1 MNWHFASLSEIE
13 QKFGTNFKTGLSQD
27 DVLDR
32 LRSEGKNIL
41 LEGRRETIFRIFL
54 RQFESSLI
62 FVLLVSA
69 GILFLLGDL
78 TDAFIVLFVLFF
90 NAIVGTIQEGRAQ
103 NTLHALKKFAT
114 TDATVLR
121 DGREMIIPDSEVARG
136 DIILLQEGERVPAD
150 ARLIEAN
157 GLRVDES
164 AFTGESLP
172 VEKNENAIISSDAPV
187 AEQKNM
193 VLKGTH
199 IVAGNGSA
207 VVVATG
213 AYSYIGKISA
223 AIQEIKTEI
232 PLAKDVRIL
241 SRNILYAVLCIGSG
255 IFFIGFWSG
264 HALAEMFK
272 TVVSLAVS
280 IIPEGLPIV
289 LTLVLASGAWRMAK
303 KNALIKKLQ
312 AVEALGQA
320 TIIAVDKTGT
330 ITRNELVVRRVYV
343 GGKLFAVDGLGYD
356 PHGDVRMYDSSSKE
370 SSVIDPLNHP
380 ELIFAG
386 KIATLS
392 ARAHVLYLEKE
403 GIWKVSGDPTEAALS
418 VFGEK
423 IGFRK
428 DLLEAELKP
437 ISELPFNHKNR
448 YHASLYETTDTGLA
462 IIVGAP
468 EIILEKANN
477 FFLPAREGG
486 GFSGTTHPL
495 THEKLREFERVFDDL
510 SRRGMR
516 VVAFGFL
523 IVPKGQEFF
532 EVQKLT
538 FGGLYAMEDT
548 LRPEVRSAVLDA
560 NAAGVRVV
568 MITGDHALTATTIAR
583 DAGIY
588 TDGDAILTGAE
599 IDSLGEREF
608 ERKLPMISVFARVTP
623 EHKLKIISAY
633 KRMGEIVAMTGDGV
647 NDAPSL
653 IAADLGVA
661 MGKIGTEV
669 AKEASDVILLDDNFR
684 SIVSAIEEG
693 RHIFRTIKKVILYLF
708 STSAGEALAIAGA
721 LVMGY
726 PLPILPAQILWLNLV
741 TDGFLDVALAME
753 PKSDELLLRKFR
765 ARDRKLLDS
774 LMFQRIIVMSIP
786 MMIGSLFLFQRLYEH
801 DLQKALTVSLTTL
814 AIFQWLNA
822 LNCRSDKKSVFSMN
836 PFSNFYLVG
845 ALGVVFLLQLL
856 AVYNPFMQSI
866 LKTVPLTG
874 AEWLTAFFVACS
886 VIVVEEIRKLFM
898 RKMFNQRG

>member
-1 MNWHFASLSEIE
+1 MNWHSASLSEIE
-13 QKFGTNFKTGLSQD
+13 QKFGTNFKTGLSQKD
-27 DVLDR
+27 ATDR
-32 LRSEGKNIL
+32 LRSEGKNTL
-41 LEGRRETIFRIFL
+41 PESRRETVFQIFI
-54 RQFESSLI
+54 RQFKSSLI
-62 FVLLVSA
+62 FVLLFSA
-69 GILFLLGDL
+69 GVLFFLGDL
-78 TDAFIVLFVLFF
+78 TDGLIVLFVLFF
-90 NAIVGTIQEGRAQ
+90 NAIIGTVQEGRAQ
-103 NTLHALKKFAT
+103 NTLHALKKFTT

-121 DGREMIIPDSEVARG
+121 DGRETIIPDFEVARG
-136 DIILLQEGERVPAD
+136 DSILLQEGERVPAD

-172 VEKNENAIISSDAPV
+172 IEKDENAIVFSDAPV

-213 AYSYIGKISA
+213 RYSYIGKISV

-232 PLAKDVRIL
+232 PLAKDIRLL
-241 SRNILYAVLCIGSG
+241 SRDVLYAVACIGGS
-255 IFFIGFWSG
+255 IFLIGFLKG
-264 HALAEMFK
+264 HAVAEMFK

-330 ITRNELVVRRVYV
+330 ITRNELVVRRVFV
-343 GGKLFAVDGLGYD
+343 GGKLFAVDGIGYN
-356 PHGDVRMYDSSSKE
+356 PHGDVRICDPQLKE
-370 SSVIDPLNHP
+370 GSVIDPLNHP

-392 ARAHVLYLEKE
+392 ARAHVSYLEKE

-418 VFGEK
+418 IFGEK

-437 ISELPFNHKNR
+437 MSELPFSHKNR
-448 YHASLYETTDTGLA
+448 YHASLYETADAGLV
-462 IIVGAP
+462 IVVGAP
-468 EIILEKANN
+468 EIILEKANE

-486 GFSGTTHPL
+486 GFAGTAHSL
-495 THEKLREFERVFDDL
+495 THEKFREFERVFDGL
-510 SRRGMR
+510 SREGMR

-523 IVPKGQEFF
+523 TVPKGQEFF
-532 EVQKLT
+532 EVRKLT

-548 LRPEVRSAVLDA
+548 LRPEVRSAVADA

-568 MITGDHALTATTIAR
+568 MITGDHAITAMAVAR

-588 TDGDAILTGAE
+588 ADGDAILTGAD
-599 IDSLGEREF
+599 IDSLDEREF
-608 ERKLPMISVFARVTP
+608 ERRLPMVSVFARVTP
-623 EHKLKIISAY
+623 EHKLKIIRAY
-633 KRMGEIVAMTGDGV
+633 KRNGETVAMTGDGV

-669 AKEASDVILLDDNFR
+669 AKEASDVVLLDDNFQ

-708 STSAGEALAIAGA
+708 STSVGEALAIMGA
-721 LVMGY
+721 LFMGY
-726 PLPILPAQILWLNLV
+726 PLPILPAQILWLNLI

-753 PKSDELLLRKFR
+753 PKSDELLLQKFR

-774 LMFQRIIVMSIP
+774 LMLQRIIVMSIP
-786 MMIGSLFLFQRLYEH
+786 MMIGSLFLFQRLYEN

-822 LNCRSDKKSVFSMN
+822 LNCRSDKKSIFSMN
-836 PFSNFYLVG
+836 PFSNPYLIA
-845 ALGVVFLLQLL
+845 ALCTVFLLQLF

-874 AEWLTAFFVACS
+874 AEWLVAFFVACS
-886 VIVVEEIRKLFM
+886 VVVAEEIRKLVYRRF
-898 RKMFNQRG
+898 KWYQ